1 MSLPTAHYIAV
12 EGPVG
17 VGKTSLAELLAQRLR
32 ARTLLELA
40 EHNPF
45 LKEFYT
51 DMRRYAFQAQ
61 LYFLLNRYR
70 QQQELVQR
78 NLFDEF
84 TISDYLFQKD
94 KVFAYMNLDEGELL
108 IYERL
113 FSLLEPQVPKPDLVI
128 YLSAETDVLLRRIRG
143 RSIDYE
149 RHISESYVHQV
160 NEAYK
165 HFFHYYTASPLL
177 VINTSTIDFVKHADE
192 LDDLARQIERM
203 DRGVRYYVP
212 LGSEP

>member
-1 MSLPTAHYIAV
+1 MDALKHRYIVV
-12 EGPVG
+12 EGPIG
-17 VGKTSLAELLAQRLR
+17 VGKTSLVERLCSR
-32 ARTLLELA
+32 LDAVKILEDV
-40 EHNPF
+40 ENPF
-45 LKEFYT
+45 LSDFYR
-51 DMRRYAFQAQ
+51 DKAGASFQTQ
-61 LYFLLNRYR
+61 LFFLLSRY
-70 QQQELVQR
+70 QQQMELVQR

-113 FSLLEPQVPKPDLVI
+113 FGLLEPQVPKPDLVI

-143 RSIDYE
+143 RSLDYE
-149 RHISESYVHQV
+149 RHISEAYVQQV

-212 LGSEP
+212 LGSTP

>member
-1 MSLPTAHYIAV
+1 VKHRYIAV
-12 EGPVG
+12 EGPIG
-17 VGKTSLAELLAQRLR
+17 VGKTSLVERLCSR
-32 ARTLLELA
+32 LDAVKIQEDVD
-40 EHNPF
+40 NPF
-45 LKEFYT
+45 LDAFYR
-51 DMRRYAFQAQ
+51 DQPGAAFQTQ
-61 LYFLLNRYR
+61 LFFLLSRFQ

-94 KVFAYMNLDEGELL
+94 KIFAYLTLDEGELL

-113 FSLLEPQVPKPDLVI
+113 YNLLEPQVPKPDLVI
-128 YLSAETDVLLRRIRG
+128 YLSGEDDVLKRRIRG
-143 RSIDYE
+143 RNRGYE
-149 RHISESYVHQV
+149 RRISDPYVHEM

-177 VINTSTIDFVKHADE
+177 VINTSTIDFVKHEDE
-192 LDDLARQIERM
+192 LDDLVRQIERM

-212 LGSEP
+212 LGSAG